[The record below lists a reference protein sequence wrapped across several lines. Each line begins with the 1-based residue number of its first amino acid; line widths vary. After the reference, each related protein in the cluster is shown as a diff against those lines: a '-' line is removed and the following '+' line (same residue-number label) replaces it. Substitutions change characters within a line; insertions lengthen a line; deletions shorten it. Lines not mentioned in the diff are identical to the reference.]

1 MKNYIN
7 KIVLSVCAA
16 LAVSM
21 TSCSEDNVLNLEP
34 YSSASENSA
43 FSSKSMIELSVN
55 GVYNA
60 AQLGYYRNA
69 PRGYP
74 FGAAYFQ
81 QNDNRGEDV
90 VNTQAFYQFTY
101 TSTYNPSGSLNN
113 IVYWEDSYKLIN
125 RCNIVL
131 EGIADAV
138 SRGVISK
145 EDGDAYL
152 GQVLFFRAFTHFELS
167 KHFARPYDHTADASH
182 PGVPLLTVA
191 SKNSE
196 TALANAAIGR
206 ATVKQVY
213 DKVLEDLNDAEKK
226 LEGQPK
232 NILRVSKYASIALKT
247 KVFLNMKRWADVI
260 KEADKLNGQY
270 SLADNPDTPFA
281 SPRNNTESI
290 FSLDNSATNNP
301 GVNAALASMYNG
313 RLLIAIS
320 PIIWNSTFWPAADK
334 RRDMVKTVGG
344 AKFTNKYKDVAT
356 YTDPSPLLRYAEVL
370 LNRAEAKARTGD
382 ASYLADLNAVRRRST
397 ASVYAAPFGSA
408 AAAVNA
414 IIMEKRIEFLAEGMR
429 WGDIHRLQ
437 NDDLVDYNGIPAKY
451 ANKTPVAAD
460 YVIGAG
466 YTIKSSD
473 LQAIPYSDYR
483 FLWPIPLTETSV
495 NPVLASQQNPGY

>member
-1 MKNYIN
+1 MKNNI
-7 KIVLSVCAA
+7 KKLVLGLSAVLLASV
-16 LAVSM
+16 

-43 FSSKSMIELSVN
+43 FSSRSMIELSVN

-101 TSTYNPSGSLNN
+101 TATHNPSGSLNN

-131 EGIADAV
+131 EGITDAV
-138 SRGVISK
+138 SRGVITK
-145 EDGDAYL
+145 EEGDAYL

-182 PGVPLLTVA
+182 PGIPLLTA
-191 SKNSE
+191 SSKDGA
-196 TALANAAIGR
+196 TASANTAAGR

-213 DKVLEDLNDAEKK
+213 DKVLADLNEAENK
-226 LEGQPK
+226 LAAQPK
-232 NILRVSKYASIALKT
+232 SILRVSKYATIALKT
-247 KVFLNMKRWADVI
+247 KVLLNMKKWNDVI

-270 SLADNPDTPFA
+270 TLTDNPDTPFA

-313 RLLIAIS
+313 RLLVAIS
-320 PIIWNSTFWPAADK
+320 PIIWNSPSWAAADE

-344 AKFTNKYKDVAT
+344 AKFTNKYKDTST

-382 ASYLADLNAVRRRST
+382 ATYLNDLNTVRGRSSAV
-397 ASVYAAPFGSA
+397 VYSAPFPSA

-451 ANKTPVAAD
+451 ANKTPLAAD
-460 YVIGAG
+460 YVVGAG
-466 YTIKSSD
+466 YTIKAAD
-473 LQAIPYSDYR
+473 IQAIPYSDYR

-495 NPVLASQQNPGY
+495 NPVLAGQQNPGY